1 LRLVYPYRD
10 MSNGPYGDV
19 KRKEAEQPMKLREKI
34 AAFLFAMIAA
44 ANFKK
49 LKRDFRRDVHA
60 VVDLG
65 VVLMIGIAFAAL
77 MIIAYIIFTL
87 KSQLLSATND
97 TEAKSVIA
105 NITGNFNN
113 AVSLIMIAITVFIL
127 ALAISALLLLRGRK

>member
-1 LRLVYPYRD
+1 

-19 KRKEAEQPMKLREKI
+19 KRKEAGQPMKLREKI

-49 LKRDFRRDVHA
+49 FKRSVYA

-97 TEAKSVIA
+97 TEAQSVIA

>member
-1 LRLVYPYRD
+1 
-10 MSNGPYGDV
+10 
-19 KRKEAEQPMKLREKI
+19 MKLREKI

-97 TEAKSVIA
+97 TEAQSVIA

-127 ALAISALLLLRGRK
+127 ALAISALMLLRGRK

>member
-1 LRLVYPYRD
+1 
-10 MSNGPYGDV
+10 
-19 KRKEAEQPMKLREKI
+19 MKLREKI

-49 LKRDFRRDVHA
+49 FKRSVYA

-77 MIIAYIIFTL
+77 MIIAYVIFTL

-97 TEAKSVIA
+97 SEAQSIIS

-113 AVSLIMIAITVFIL
+113 AISLIMIAITVFIL